1 MSDFKCRILYVDDHD
16 DSAEMLKLVLA
27 ESDYQVH
34 SARSVSQALEMASQ
48 TQFDLY
54 VVDKRLPDGSG
65 LELLKKF
72 SELTP
77 GVPSIVY
84 TGDVYEIHRQQAM
97 AAGAHA
103 YVCKPDIE
111 TLIKTVHEFLADTE
125 CAVAAKSG

>member
-1 MSDFKCRILYVDDHD
+1 MSDTNCRILYVDDHD

-27 ESDYQVH
+27 ESDYHVQ
-34 SARSVSQALEMASQ
+34 SARSVSRALELATKSE
-48 TQFDLY
+48 FDLY

-65 LELLKKF
+65 LELVKKF
-72 SELTP
+72 NQLTP

-84 TGDVYEIHRQQAM
+84 TGDAYEIHREQAL

-111 TLIKTVHEFLADTE
+111 TLINTVHSFLAKSE
-125 CAVAAKSG
+125 CATA

>member
-27 ESDYQVH
+27 ESDYEVL
-34 SARSVSQALEMASQ
+34 SARGIAQALEMASKYE
-48 TQFDLY
+48 FDLY

-65 LELLKKF
+65 LELVKSLNK
-72 SELTP
+72 LTP

-84 TGDVYEIHRQQAM
+84 TGDAYEIHREQAM
-97 AAGAHA
+97 AAGADA

-111 TLIKTVHEFLADTE
+111 TLIKTVHEFLSERE
-125 CAVAAKSG
+125 CATATAA